1 MRSEGAQMWS
11 TSNVVPPA
19 GSAPN
24 VVKKWAAVKSR
35 QIRHLSPPDR
45 VKEANTC
52 HPNAQVDAD
61 DEKNIERELGRA
73 RP

>member
-1 MRSEGAQMWS
+1 MWS